1 MSRRQKADAS
11 GFACSAPPLAS
22 EFLERFG
29 DWPFRVRRA
38 LNFKNCF
45 AIFRDTK
52 LLDNFPMRERKN
64 RPPRLFISAQLGD
77 RRAWRYDT

>member
-1 MSRRQKADAS
+1 M
-11 GFACSAPPLAS
+11 PLAS

-29 DWPFRVRRA
+29 DWPFRARA
-38 LNFKNCF
+38 LNFEIFF
-45 AIFRDTK
+45 AIFRDTN

-77 RRAWRYDT
+77 RSARRYDT